1 MCPTVTDWITAI
13 STAAGALFAMLAST
27 VAWRTWAEA
36 RRNEAERQARS
47 IHVGWRRVPEFEDR
61 HGRDCLMP
69 VLRNNS
75 ESPIFN
81 VSVLELFVKGDE
93 WSAEEEF
100 GTHRRVYREVPP
112 GAEVDL
118 VKGVL
123 ANTWQEIAVSA
134 VFEDAEGQCWER
146 GRSSLRKGR
155 RDPMIELMWTD

>member
-1 MCPTVTDWITAI
+1 
-13 STAAGALFAMLAST
+13 
-27 VAWRTWAEA
+27 
-36 RRNEAERQARS
+36 
-47 IHVGWRRVPEFEDR
+47 
-61 HGRDCLMP
+61 MP

-93 WSAEEEF
+93 WSADEEF
-100 GTHRRVYREVPP
+100 ETHRRVYREVPP